1 MTKFFL
7 QDDPDIEIFL
17 RKNNKSR
24 RITLRIS
31 ALDGKITLTGPSNL
45 DFEEFRKFAESKKS
59 WLKSK
64 RKSFGAPI
72 LVSEGIKI
80 PIGGIDTKIS
90 FSDFQNPKKVG
101 GSLFICKQKPVST
114 QVKKYL
120 KEICR
125 I

>member
-45 DFEEFRKFAESKKS
+45 DFEEFRK
-59 WLKSK
+59 L
-64 RKSFGAPI
+64 
-72 LVSEGIKI
+72 
-80 PIGGIDTKIS
+80 
-90 FSDFQNPKKVG
+90 
-101 GSLFICKQKPVST
+101 SLIH
-114 QVKKYL
+114 
-120 KEICR
+120 I
-125 I
+125 